1 MTDVWVLTHT
11 NWSDRTEVL
20 AVAFSEGKADSLL
33 KQHASD
39 NGVTRTKPD
48 DPRYEWEYTNGW
60 YRIDGLRVTPD
71 D

>member
-1 MTDVWVLTHT
+1 MTEVWVLTHT

-20 AVAFSEGKADSLL
+20 AVTFSEEKADSLL
-33 KQHASD
+33 KQHALE
-39 NGVTRTKPD
+39 NNETRTKPN

-60 YRIDGLRVTPD
+60 YCIVGLKATPD